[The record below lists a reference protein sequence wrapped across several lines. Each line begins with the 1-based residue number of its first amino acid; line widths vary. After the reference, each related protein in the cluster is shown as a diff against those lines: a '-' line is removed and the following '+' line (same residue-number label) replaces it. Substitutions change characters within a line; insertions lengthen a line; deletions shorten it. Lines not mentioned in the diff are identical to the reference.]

1 MLERRTLFGAAAG
14 FTAAISTA
22 LTGRKAA
29 AKTSLTGTSPDVEK
43 RGARGRLERLPT
55 LDAEGRDDFLTG
67 FRNWRGS
74 TVQRTAKERFEKV
87 LAASGYDPQEELPME
102 KIHEIIG
109 DDHVVGT
116 EGLMRVYSQRFAH
129 KNFYNSFAD
138 DADTYLDELAAYDKI
153 GPGTLQLNPE
163 LKIPTYAKHEI
174 HMQPGGYVGN
184 PFAGHLYHY
193 GTNAFYSARATDN
206 YQDQHHARLAGQLPV
221 PEDGREVKRILDVG
235 CGLGQ
240 FAVALA
246 ERFPNAEVWGVDV
259 GGPMLRYGHM
269 RAVDQGVAVN
279 FAQRLAEDTKFP
291 EGHFDIVASYIV
303 HHEVPADVS
312 RAIFKEA
319 NRILRPGGIYFPIDF
334 YTGGRRGVPGAYS
347 QYQEWKDHRWNNEV
361 WRIEYKDMDFAGDME
376 RAGFN
381 VNKEGSPAWYSNR
394 NIYGTKPA

>member
-14 FTAAISTA
+14 LTTAISTA

-29 AKTSLTGTSPDVEK
+29 ANTSTSVTLPDVEK
-43 RGARGRLERLPT
+43 RGALGRLERLPT

-74 TVQRTAKERFEKV
+74 TVQRAAKERFEKV
-87 LAASGYDPQEELPME
+87 LAASGHDPSEELPLE
-102 KIHEIIG
+102 KIHEIIA

-129 KNFYNSFAD
+129 KNFYNAFAD
-138 DADTYLDELAAYDKI
+138 DADTYLDEMADYDKI
-153 GPGTLQLNPE
+153 GPGSLELNPG
-163 LKIPTYAKHEI
+163 LDIPTYAKHEI

-206 YQDQHHARLAGQLPV
+206 YQDQHHARLAEQLPV
-221 PEDGREVKRILDVG
+221 PEDGKDVKRILDIG

-334 YTGGRRGVPGAYS
+334 YTGGRRG
-347 QYQEWKDHRWNNEV
+347 
-361 WRIEYKDMDFAGDME
+361 
-376 RAGFN
+376 
-381 VNKEGSPAWYSNR
+381 
-394 NIYGTKPA
+394 